1 MNKHGHENA
10 HHKPVVRHDEHK
22 TIDSYIVGFVLSLI
36 FTAIPYY
43 MVVNQTV
50 TGTLLLLTIL
60 GFAVLQ
66 MLIQIF
72 FFLHLGRG
80 PKPLYNVVFFAST
93 VGIILVVVGGSVVI
107 ISNLHRNKSPID
119 QSKSLVEGEGI
130 YQINGEYTGACHG
143 QYANHQVTII
153 NSLATPEHTNAKK
166 CDTLTFINKDSVQL
180 EITFGAHPEHK
191 SYAGESVY
199 VVRSGKNKT
208 ITLSE
213 SGTYQFHDHLQ
224 PMVAGGFT
232 VTQ

>member
-1 MNKHGHENA
+1 MNNQI
-10 HHKPVVRHDEHK
+10 HHKLVVHHDQHK
-22 TIDSYIVGFVLSLI
+22 TIDSYIIGFVLSLI

-50 TGTLLLLTIL
+50 TGTSLLLTIL

-93 VGIILVVVGGSVVI
+93 VGIILIVVGGSVVI
-107 ISNLHRNKSPID
+107 INNLHHNKTPAD
-119 QSKSLVEGEGI
+119 QTKSLVEGEGI
-130 YQINGEYTGACHG
+130 YQIHGEHTGACHG
-143 QYANHQVTII
+143 QYPNHQVTIK
-153 NSLATPEHTNAKK
+153 NGVVTPEHTSAQK
-166 CDTLTFINKDSVQL
+166 CDTLTFINQVSEVREL
-180 EITFGAHPEHK
+180 TFGEHPEHK
-191 SYAGESVY
+191 SYAGETEY
-199 VVRSGKNKT
+199 IIRGGKSKT

-224 PMVAGGFT
+224 PETAGDLT